1 MVTIYEL
8 IITYIVI
15 ITLFNFQRTF
25 SKFTAS
31 NLHILYG
38 SDFPHTPVTTCK
50 FLSKAL
56 ENTEKLTAEEKI
68 L

>member
-1 MVTIYEL
+1 MNFLLVT
-8 IITYIVI
+8 T
-15 ITLFNFQRTF
+15 
-25 SKFTAS
+25 S
-31 NLHILYG
+31 NLLILYC